1 MKILIPFL
9 ICICLSL
16 FPGKSSDAQSL
27 IPVPLKMEQ
36 AKGYYV
42 FGDRESIAL
51 SDPALSNEARE
62 LQKILRQC
70 VGGEAQI
77 DVAKGSRKKAI
88 YLELNE
94 QIQSEE
100 GYVLEVT
107 PRKITIQGKTAAGVY
122 YGIQTF
128 RQLFLTAGGCTGQVR
143 LAAIRVEDGPRYH
156 YRALMLDPAR
166 HFIPLQDV
174 KRYIDLMARYKFNT
188 LQLHL
193 TDDQGWRM
201 EIKKYPRLTAVGA
214 FRNKQ
219 GGDQGPDNGFYTQ
232 EQLKELIAYA
242 ASRHVEIVPELDIP
256 GHVVAAIVS
265 FPELG
270 CRHMDSVPVNFGK
283 TADRTLCA
291 SKEQVYRFYQ
301 DVLEEVFAVFPSRRV
316 HLGGDEAVIDK
327 NWGVCPDCQNFI
339 NEKGLDGIRGLM
351 GYFFGRIYEIVKH
364 NHRELML
371 WCELDNIRMP
381 ANEFLFNYPQ
391 DCTLFTWRMGLTPK
405 TIELTGQAGIKLIAS
420 PGEHCYFDY
429 PQYKG
434 DLPEYKNWGMPLLT
448 LDQAYNW
455 DPGYGLPAERQE
467 HIIGVAGLLWSEA
480 IRDMNRITY
489 MTYPRALALAE
500 AGWSVMENRN
510 WESFKRNLLPHLS
523 ALMGEGVSFRVPFEI
538 Y

>member
-1 MKILIPFL
+1 MKILIYFL
-9 ICICLSL
+9 TFACLSL
-16 FPGKSSDAQSL
+16 LVGKSLNAQDF
-27 IPVPLKMEQ
+27 IPAPLKMEH
-36 AKGYYV
+36 AKGYYI
-42 FGDRESIAL
+42 FSPKEHIIL
-51 SDPALSNEARE
+51 SDSSLNHEATE
-62 LQKILRQC
+62 LRKIL
-70 VGGEAQI
+70 GKYINSEIQI
-77 DVAKGSRKKAI
+77 DIAGSSKKKAI
-88 YLELNE
+88 YLEIE
-94 QIQSEE
+94 KSIPSEE
-100 GYVLEVT
+100 GYVLIIT
-107 PRKITIQGKTAAGVY
+107 PRKIAIQGKTAAGVY

-128 RQLFLTAGGCTGQVR
+128 RQLFLSSGEGNGTDR
-143 LAAIRVEDGPRYH
+143 LASIRIEDEPRYH

-166 HFIPLQDV
+166 HFIPLQDI
-174 KRYIDLMARYKFNT
+174 KRYIDVMARYKFNT

-201 EIKKYPRLTAVGA
+201 EIQKYPRLTTLGA
-214 FRNKQ
+214 FRSKQ

-242 ASRHVEIVPELDIP
+242 AVRHVEIVPELDIP
-256 GHVVAAIVS
+256 GHVVAAIVAY
-265 FPELG
+265 PELG
-270 CRHMDSVPVNFGK
+270 CRNMDSVPVNFGK

-291 SKEQVYRFYQ
+291 AKEPVYCFYK
-301 DVLEEVFAVFPSRRV
+301 DVLEEVFAVFPSKRI

-327 NWGVCPDCQNFI
+327 NWGGCPDCQSLI
-339 NEKGLDGIRGLM
+339 HEKGLHGVRGLM
-351 GYFFGRIYEIVKH
+351 GYFFGRIYDMVKQ

-381 ANEFLFNYPQ
+381 ANEFLFDYPQ

-405 TIELTGQAGIKLIAS
+405 TIELTGRAGIKLIAA

-434 DLPEYKNWGMPLLT
+434 DLPENNNWGMPLLT
-448 LDQAYNW
+448 LEQAYNW
-455 DPGYGLPAERQE
+455 DPGYGLPGEQQK

-480 IRDMNRITY
+480 IQDINRVNY

-510 WESFKRNLLPHLS
+510 WETFKRNLPPHLS